1 MATLLMQL
9 VGPMQ
14 SWGTTSR
21 FDERDTQ
28 REPSKS
34 GVIGLICAAIGRDRA
49 EPVEDLAG
57 LRMGVR
63 VDREGVLMRD
73 YMTATGVVNAVG
85 KADVNRTVVSQRYFL
100 SDAAFLV
107 GMEGSDRDMLA
118 EIDTALKRPVWP
130 LCLGRKSYVP
140 STPVFLEH
148 GLVDMPLEDALS
160 ASPCVLTG
168 KLPMGER
175 RMALEH
181 ASEGSIRLDQPVGPF
196 AARRF
201 GLRFVKTILQDMEAK
216 HALGTP
222 SA

>member
-1 MATLLMQL
+1 MATLLMRL

-34 GVIGLICAAIGRDRA
+34 GVIGLICAALGRDRA
-49 EPVEDLAG
+49 EPIDDLAA

-73 YMTATGVVNAVG
+73 YVTATGVVNAGG
-85 KADVNRTVVSQRYFL
+85 KVDKNRTVVSQRYFL

-107 GMEGSDRDMLA
+107 GLEGDRDILDKVQA
-118 EIDTALKRPVWP
+118 ALKQPVWP

-140 STPVFLEH
+140 SVPIFMKDGVIDL
-148 GLVDMPLEDALS
+148 PLEEALS
-160 ASPCVLTG
+160 IHDCVVTG
-168 KLPMGER
+168 NPPVGKR
-175 RMALEH
+175 RIALEH
-181 ASEGSIRLDQPVGPF
+181 TSEGSIRLDQPVGSF
-196 AARRF
+196 SARRF
-201 GLRFVKTILQDMEAK
+201 APRFVKTLLKEMEAI
-216 HALGTP
+216 HASGTP
-222 SA
+222 ST

>member
-1 MATLLMQL
+1 MATLLMRL
-9 VGPMQ
+9 VAPMQ

-49 EPVEDLAG
+49 EPVEDLAA

-85 KADVNRTVVSQRYFL
+85 KADEHRTVVSQRYFL

-107 GMEGSDRDMLA
+107 GLEGSDRDMLA
-118 EIDTALKRPVWP
+118 EIDTALKRTVWP
-130 LCLGRKSYVP
+130 LFLGRKSYVP
-140 STPVFLEH
+140 SATVFLEK

-168 KLPMGER
+168 KFPTGER
-175 RMALEH
+175 RIALEH
-181 ASEGSIRLDQPVGPF
+181 AGEGSIRLDQPVGPF

-201 GLRFVKTILQDMEAK
+201 GPRFVKTVLQDMEAT
-216 HALGTP
+216 HAPGTP